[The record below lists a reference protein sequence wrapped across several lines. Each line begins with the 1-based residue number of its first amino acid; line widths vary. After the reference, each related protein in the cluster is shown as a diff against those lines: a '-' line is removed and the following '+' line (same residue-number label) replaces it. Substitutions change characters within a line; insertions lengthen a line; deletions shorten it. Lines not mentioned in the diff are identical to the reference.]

1 MTTNISVKQLATLAM
16 ESDSIDPIDWGEL
29 NINEEQAFLL
39 MANHVLEIYQRTPE
53 PEIMMATVTKL
64 LVENFTL
71 NLKLHGKR

>member
-1 MTTNISVKQLATLAM
+1 MTNLSIKDLATLAM
-16 ESDSIDPIDWGEL
+16 ESESIDPIDWGEL

-39 MANHVLEIYQRTPE
+39 MASHVLEIHQRTPE

-71 NLKLHGKR
+71 NLKLQGKR